1 MVNTWVIF
9 VLYKWENRQMKRAR
23 HDQPNW
29 KMIIILFYMVVF
41 FLRTHTHTHT
51 SSLIVITIAHTFSP
65 KHLACMRKLHRKNWN
80 DTKAENNDLCFG
92 LVFLLLLLKGKL
104 WKYKCKLHGPNG
116 SLTSCP
122 YPLSMVPLQCCI
134 LQMSTICLENI
145 VYLFSMNAGH
155 QCVWSQFLF
164 SFSVL
169 FSILFF
175 TPNGNTPIRFRIHIF
190 IIRKQ
195 QQWEREKKKRWKL
208 TDNNYT
214 ILSALHTLLGICAK
228 TPMCDVEMKQNEKT
242 DKIGFI
248 FGFCHDL
255 NRVQRWRKNQVRFYK
270 VRDLSRDGSSF
281 EATKYT
287 EQNISNQRKRYYKRN
302 VLLST
307 MMMLT
312 TKTQTKATT
321 MMQTTHNY
329 SFCVRSF
336 QILIEWKSSRNSTTK
351 NKATTL
357 KRRRQRQTDIVKKR
371 KKRI

>member
-1 MVNTWVIF
+1 MRKPADETRAPRPTKLKNDYYFI
-9 VLYKWENRQMKRAR
+9 LYGRF
-23 HDQPNW
+23 
-29 KMIIILFYMVVF
+29 LFA
-41 FLRTHTHTHT
+41 HTHT

-175 TPNGNTPIRFRIHIF
+175 TPNGNTPIRFRMNVF

-195 QQWEREKKKRWKL
+195 QQWEREKKNAENWP
-208 TDNNYT
+208 
-214 ILSALHTLLGICAK
+214 II
-228 TPMCDVEMKQNEKT
+228 
-242 DKIGFI
+242 II
-248 FGFCHDL
+248 
-255 NRVQRWRKNQVRFYK
+255 RFY
-270 VRDLSRDGSSF
+270 RR
-281 EATKYT
+281 YT
-287 EQNISNQRKRYYKRN
+287 LFWEYVRKRQCA
-302 VLLST
+302 
-307 MMMLT
+307 M
-312 TKTQTKATT
+312 
-321 MMQTTHNY
+321 
-329 SFCVRSF
+329 
-336 QILIEWKSSRNSTTK
+336 
-351 NKATTL
+351 
-357 KRRRQRQTDIVKKR
+357 
-371 KKRI
+371 

>member
-1 MVNTWVIF
+1 MLHSADVHHLSWEHRVFIFDERRTSVRMISIF
-9 VLYKWENRQMKRAR
+9 VFVFGSFFNFIFYTKRKYTNQIS
-23 HDQPNW
+23 HEC
-29 KMIIILFYMVVF
+29 FYYTQTATV
-41 FLRTHTHTHT
+41 R
-51 SSLIVITIAHTFSP
+51 
-65 KHLACMRKLHRKNWN
+65 
-80 DTKAENNDLCFG
+80 
-92 LVFLLLLLKGKL
+92 
-104 WKYKCKLHGPNG
+104 
-116 SLTSCP
+116 
-122 YPLSMVPLQCCI
+122 
-134 LQMSTICLENI
+134 
-145 VYLFSMNAGH
+145 
-155 QCVWSQFLF
+155 
-164 SFSVL
+164 
-169 FSILFF
+169 
-175 TPNGNTPIRFRIHIF
+175 
-190 IIRKQ
+190 
-195 QQWEREKKKRWKL
+195 EREKKRWKL

-357 KRRRQRQTDIVKKR
+357 KRRRQRQTEIVKKR
-371 KKRI
+371 TEKKFKMKSHSQ